1 MYSEVKQRA
10 NRLLAAS
17 DSNILA
23 GRKIGLEKES
33 LRVSAAGGI
42 SQADHPAALGC
53 ALTHPSITTDFS
65 EALLEMVTPPCD
77 SAEQAL
83 DYLTGI
89 HQFIV
94 DRLPPGENIWN
105 TSMPC
110 ILRGGE
116 SVRIGEYGSSF
127 SGQMKHAYRR
137 GLGLRYGR
145 RMQAIA
151 GVHFNFSLPE
161 QSWQVRDALFNEQD
175 VAIESGASVS
185 SSSKWNSLSAQET
198 TRHQADGYFETMQ
211 NLLRVGWI
219 VPYLFGASP
228 AICASFLADGE
239 KDDFDVWNESTHYAP
254 YGTSLRMGK
263 IGYRYR
269 EDAPIDLSVRHT
281 DLDSYVSDIM
291 DHVTNEHPPYKELG
305 IRDEHGQFQQL
316 SASRLQIEN
325 EFYGTVRP
333 KQIARSGELPIHALR
348 ERGIRYL
355 ELRSVDVNL
364 FDPAGVSLEQIAMLE
379 MLMIFAWLADPE
391 PLSAEA
397 TQACTRNVQKVAHL
411 GREPGL
417 QLEGPAGEVSLT
429 SWGNEILDAI
439 EPLAHYLDESRDVPL
454 YRPSLLAQRRKF
466 EDAELT
472 PSAKMIA
479 GIKSTGS
486 FFEHAQTLSKKHHEW
501 FKDLAS
507 DDALVAE
514 LSEKVQQSCEKQAHL
529 EAESLG
535 EFEDFLADYLGQ
547 INPAV
552 VGS

>member
-1 MYSEVKQRA
+1 MYSEVKKRA
-10 NRLLAAS
+10 GRLLAAS
-17 DSNILA
+17 DVTLLG
-23 GRKIGLEKES
+23 GRKVGLEKES
-33 LRVSAAGGI
+33 LRVSASGSI
-42 SQADHPAALGC
+42 SQADHPASLGC

-94 DRLPPGENIWN
+94 NRLPAGENIWN

-161 QSWQVRDALFNEQD
+161 QSWLLRDSLLNNQD
-175 VAIESGASVS
+175 LACSSDRSAILT
-185 SSSKWNSLSAQET
+185 SLSADEI
-198 TRHQADGYFETMQ
+198 TRHRTEGYFQMMQ
-211 NLLRVGWI
+211 NLLRIGWI

-228 AICASFLADGE
+228 AICNSFLADGE
-239 KDDFDVWNESTHYAP
+239 KDDFDVWNESTRYAP
-254 YGTSLRMGK
+254 HGTSLRMGK

-281 DLDSYVSDIM
+281 DIDSYISDIIA
-291 DHVTNEHPPYKELG
+291 HVTSEHPPYKALG
-305 IRDEHGQFQQL
+305 IRDEQGQFQQL

-391 PLSAEA
+391 PLSADA
-397 TQACTRNVQKVAHL
+397 MQACTLNVQSVAHR

-417 QLEGPAGEVSLT
+417 RLEGPAGDVSLN
-429 SWGNEILDAI
+429 SWGVAILDAL
-439 EPLAHYLDESRDVPL
+439 EPVAHYLDESRDSPL
-454 YRPSLLAQRRKF
+454 YITSLAMQREKF
-466 EDAELT
+466 DDPDLT

-486 FFEHAQTLSKKHHEW
+486 FFEHAQTLSKEHHEW
-501 FKDLAS
+501 FQGLPS
-507 DDALVAE
+507 DDVLVKKLA
-514 LSEKVQQSCEKQAHL
+514 EKVVQSCDKQAQM
-529 EAESLG
+529 EAESTG
-535 EFEDFLADYLGQ
+535 DFEDFLADYLGQ
-547 INPAV
+547 ISPALV
-552 VGS
+552 TS

>member
-10 NRLLAAS
+10 DRLLAAG
-17 DSNILA
+17 DVTVLA
-23 GRKIGLEKES
+23 GRKVGLEKES

-42 SQADHPAALGC
+42 SQADHPASLGC

-77 SAEQAL
+77 SAEQSL
-83 DYLTGI
+83 NYLTGI

-94 DRLPPGENIWN
+94 DRLPEGENIWN

-161 QSWQVRDALFNEQD
+161 QSWQVRDLLLNNQD
-175 VAIESGASVS
+175 LTDTSERSATPT
-185 SSSKWNSLSAQET
+185 SLSAYDI
-198 TRHQADGYFETMQ
+198 TRHRTEGYFQMMQ

-228 AICASFLADGE
+228 AICNSFLADGE
-239 KDDFDVWNESTHYAP
+239 KDDFEVWNDSTRYAP
-254 YGTSLRMGK
+254 HGTSLRMGK

-281 DLDSYVSDIM
+281 DIDSYINDIIA
-291 DHVTNEHPPYKELG
+291 HVTSEHPPYKALG
-305 IRDEHGQFQQL
+305 IHDEQGQIQQL
-316 SASRLQIEN
+316 NASRLQIEN

-364 FDPAGVSLEQIAMLE
+364 LDPAGVSLEQIAMLE

-391 PLSAEA
+391 PMSADA
-397 TQACTRNVQKVAHL
+397 MQACTRNVQCVAHR

-417 QLEGPAGEVSLT
+417 QLEGPTGDVSLQT
-429 SWGNEILDAI
+429 WGMAILDAL
-439 EPLAHYLDESRDVPL
+439 EPVARYLDESRESPL
-454 YRPSLLAQRRKF
+454 YAVSLALQRERF
-466 EDAELT
+466 DDPDLT

-486 FFEHAQTLSKKHHEW
+486 FFEHAQTLSKEHHEW
-501 FKDLAS
+501 FKKLPDN
-507 DDALVAE
+507 DALTAE
-514 LSEKVQQSCEKQAHL
+514 LAEKVMQSREKQAQL
-529 EAESLG
+529 EADSTG
-535 EFEDFLADYLGQ
+535 GFEDFLAEYLDQ
-547 INPAV
+547 IQPVLAA
-552 VGS
+552 S

>member
-1 MYSEVKQRA
+1 MYSEVRERA
-10 NRLLAAS
+10 NRLLAAK
-17 DSNILA
+17 DSSVFA

-33 LRVSAAGGI
+33 LRVGAAGGI
-42 SQADHPAALGC
+42 AQTDHPAALGS

-77 SAEQAL
+77 SADQAL
-83 DYLTGI
+83 DYLIGI
-89 HQFIV
+89 HQFII
-94 DRLPPGENIWN
+94 DRLPNAEHIWN

-110 ILRGGE
+110 ILRGGD

-161 QSWQVRDALFNEQD
+161 TSWPIRAALLNNRDAWPDSQHASAQD
-175 VAIESGASVS
+175 VHRLDE
-185 SSSKWNSLSAQET
+185 Q
-198 TRHQADGYFETMQ
+198 TRYRTDGYFEMMQ

-228 AICASFLADGE
+228 AICTSFLADGE
-239 KDDFDVWNESTHYAP
+239 KDDFDVWNESTRYAP

-281 DLDSYVSDIM
+281 DINAYISDIIG
-291 DHVTNEHPPYKELG
+291 HVTTEHPPYKALG
-305 IRDEHGQFQQL
+305 LYDEHQQLQQL
-316 SASRLQIEN
+316 SACRLQIEN

-333 KQIARSGELPIHALR
+333 KQIAQPGELPIHALR
-348 ERGIRYL
+348 ERGVRYL

-364 FDPAGVSLEQIAMLE
+364 LDPVGVNLQQIAMLE
-379 MLMIFAWLADPE
+379 LLMIFAWLADPIS
-391 PLSAEA
+391 LSDEEM
-397 TQACTRNVQKVAHL
+397 QACTRNIQRVAHR

-417 QLEGPAGEVSLT
+417 RLETATGEQDIK
-429 SWGNEILDAI
+429 SWGTAILEAL
-439 EPLAHYLDESRDVPL
+439 EPVALHLDESRDSAL
-454 YRPSLLAQRRKF
+454 YVRSLDTQRRLF
-466 EDAELT
+466 EDSELT
-472 PSAKMIA
+472 PSARMIA
-479 GIKSTGS
+479 GIKRNGS
-486 FFEHAQTLSKKHHEW
+486 FFEHAQQLSKEHQTQ
-501 FKDLAS
+501 LAS
-507 DDALVAE
+507 APRNADLEAE
-514 LSEKVQQSCEKQAHL
+514 LTGKVIQSRKDQARL
-529 EAESLG
+529 EAESVG

-547 INPAV
+547 IQPESV
-552 VGS
+552 PC